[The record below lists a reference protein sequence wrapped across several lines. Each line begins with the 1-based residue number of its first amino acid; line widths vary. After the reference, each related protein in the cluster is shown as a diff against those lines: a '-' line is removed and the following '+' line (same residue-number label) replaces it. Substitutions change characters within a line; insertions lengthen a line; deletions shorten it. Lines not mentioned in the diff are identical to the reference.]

1 MNRLKTKPIK
11 GFVIAL
17 FVVLIVSIG
26 AILLFALTK
35 QDIVVSILVYIFCG
49 AFSALS
55 AFMICVQLFN
65 YLELKD
71 DILISHVFLFRKKT
85 KISNIDMII
94 LKDEMYI
101 FYVKKERFAV
111 VSSHVQGANEIIIA
125 LDKKGIRLK

>member
-1 MNRLKTKPIK
+1 MNRLKTRPIK

-17 FVVLIVSIG
+17 LVVLVVSVG

-49 AFSALS
+49 AFSVLS
-55 AFMICVQLFN
+55 LFMLCVQLLN

-71 DILISHVFLFRKKT
+71 DMLISHVFLFKKKA
-85 KISNIDMII
+85 KISNIDRII

-111 VSSHVQGANEIIIA
+111 VSSRIEGANEIIIA
-125 LDKKGIRLK
+125 LEKKGIHVK